1 MNAQLE
7 VEISGKLDGL
17 QTALNQ
23 AMGKIDDFVNKTKGA
38 SDKVESAFKKMERAG
53 SAMSDIGGRL
63 SVALTAPIV
72 LLGKA
77 SITAYAELDS
87 LKRGLQAVMG
97 AGADLNGEL
106 TKLKEVAK
114 LPGLGFKEA
123 IEGSVRLQAA
133 GFSADAARKTLM
145 SFGNAL
151 ATVGKGKAALDS
163 VTYQLV
169 QLQNK
174 TSGFGADLRTLSE
187 HLPQLRVAMESVF
200 GTAESEKVAAM
211 GYTGAQVVQMLT
223 DEFAKL
229 PKVTGGV
236 GNALENL
243 QDSLFVSS
251 AKMGEAIDKAFG
263 LQEKFDKLGETVSEF
278 ADWFASLS
286 PAVQKLSFVF
296 IGLVAAIGPL
306 SLIIGQVISM
316 LPKLA
321 AGFTLLTGPVGLAV
335 LAIAA
340 AAATIIYYWDE
351 ISAYLKDSGIWD
363 AVVSV
368 WKEGISL
375 VVSYVQNFSKSI
387 ISIWNSIKGVVIPIV
402 SGMWEIITSIFRN
415 VLTGI
420 ALVMRGFAKIFAGDW
435 HGLADIVK
443 GIFGG
448 LWNSV
453 IDIMTA
459 SIRTVG
465 SLFAGLFES
474 LGATEWAAKIRG
486 GIESVI
492 STVKKAKVTF
502 GEFAQAQSNLFQGD
516 TLDLGVGSGGG
527 GNGGAGGS
535 NLKPEKEEIQEQSE
549 AFKEARDA
557 YLEAQKALEKYRE
570 EWRKLTRLAM
580 SGGLNPITGTYL
592 KDENGKYKKDKDGNK
607 INVSLLEQTD
617 PRRFNQIGGLT
628 IDPKVIAGIQ
638 KTGLE
643 QRQEEQK
650 AFNEELQSTIDKLS
664 IISPLTNAIGE
675 QFTNLVTNGTFSFK
689 AIGEALKQLITKLI
703 TAATTAA
710 ILALATGGLTKG
722 AAGGGFIKI
731 LLGGLGIKLPEHA
744 AGGLVTS
751 AHMGIVGEAGPEAI
765 IPLPKLFSQMNN
777 VYDAGRGSGMQNI
790 TVVVN
795 QDRFGNWN
803 LNQQAETY
811 RNRIG

>member
-1 MNAQLE
+1 
-7 VEISGKLDGL
+7 
-17 QTALNQ
+17 
-23 AMGKIDDFVNKTKGA
+23 
-38 SDKVESAFKKMERAG
+38 
-53 SAMSDIGGRL
+53 
-63 SVALTAPIV
+63 
-72 LLGKA
+72 
-77 SITAYAELDS
+77 
-87 LKRGLQAVMG
+87 MG
-97 AGADLNGEL
+97 AGVDLSSEL

-151 ATVGKGKAALDS
+151 ATVGKGKASLDLVTLAL
-163 VTYQLV
+163 TQM
-169 QLQNK
+169 QNK
-174 TSGFGADLRTLSE
+174 TSGFGQDMRQLTE
-187 HLPQLRVAMESVF
+187 QLPQLRGALDKVF
-200 GTAESEKVAAM
+200 GTSETDKIAEM

-243 QDSLFVSS
+243 GDSLFVSS
-251 AKMGEAIDKAFG
+251 AKMGEAIDKAFN

-278 ADWFASLS
+278 TDWFTSLD
-286 PAVQKLSFVF
+286 PAVQKVSFVF

-306 SLIIGQVISM
+306 SLIVGQVISM

-321 AGFTLLTGPVGLAV
+321 AGFTFLTGPVGLAV

-340 AAATIIYYWDE
+340 AATAIIYYWDE

-368 WKEGISL
+368 WREGIS
-375 VVSYVQNFSKSI
+375 VVVAYVKSFSSSI
-387 ISIWNSIKGVVIPIV
+387 ISIWNSIKGFVVPIV
-402 SGMWEIITSIFRN
+402 SGMWEIVTSIFRN
-415 VLTGI
+415 VLTGL

-435 HGLADIVK
+435 HGLSDIVK
-443 GIFGG
+443 GIFGA

-465 SLFAGLFES
+465 NLFAGLFES
-474 LGATEWAAKIRG
+474 LGATDWATKIRG

-502 GEFAQAQSNLFQGD
+502 SEFSQAQSNLFQGD
-516 TLDLGVGSGGG
+516 EINLGVGGNADTTNAGAGGG
-527 GNGGAGGS
+527 GLNP
-535 NLKPEKEEIQEQSE
+535 KKEKIQEQSD
-549 AFKEARDA
+549 AFKEAKDA
-557 YLEAQKALEKYRE
+557 YLDAQKALEKYRE
-570 EWRKLTRLAM
+570 EWRKIQSIGLL
-580 SGGLNPITGTYL
+580 GGVNAITGKIES
-592 KDENGKYKKDKDGNK
+592 KDQRQNNT
-607 INVSLLEQTD
+607 L
-617 PRRFNQIGGLT
+617 GGLT
-628 IDPKVIAGIQ
+628 IDPKVISGIQ
-638 KTGLE
+638 KTGIA

-650 AFNEELQSTIDKLS
+650 AFNEELQNTIDKLS

-710 ILALATGGLTKG
+710 ILAALTGGFSAT
-722 AAGGGFIKI
+722 AGGKGFAAIFKGI
-731 LLGGLGIKLPEHA
+731 LGFADGGVVTKPTLGMI
-744 AGGLVTS
+744 
-751 AHMGIVGEAGPEAI
+751 GEAGQSEAV

-777 VYDAGRGSGMQNI
+777 IFKAGQSNGNVGLQGI

-803 LNQQAETY
+803 LNQQVETF
-811 RNRIG
+811 RNRVG

>member
-17 QTALNQ
+17 QAALNQ
-23 AMGKIDDFVNKTKGA
+23 AMAKIDDFSNKVK
-38 SDKVESAFKKMERAG
+38 SSSEKVETAFKKMERAG
-53 SAMSDIGGRL
+53 SALSDIGGRL

-77 SITAYAELDS
+77 SVTAYAELDS
-87 LKRGLQAVMG
+87 LKRGLSAVMG

-133 GFSADAARKTLM
+133 GFSADNARRTLM

-151 ATVGKGKAALDS
+151 ATVGKGKASLDLVTLAL
-163 VTYQLV
+163 TQM
-169 QLQNK
+169 QNK
-174 TSGFGADLRTLSE
+174 TSGFGQDMRQLTE
-187 HLPQLRVAMESVF
+187 QLPQLRGALDKVF
-200 GTAESEKVAAM
+200 GTSETDKIAEM
-211 GYTGAQVVQMLT
+211 GYTGAQVVTMLT

-236 GNALENL
+236 KNALENL

-251 AKMGEAIDKAFG
+251 ARMGEAIDRAFG
-263 LQEKFDKLGETVSEF
+263 LSEMFDKLGESVVDFTNWFSKLDPTIQKVS
-278 ADWFASLS
+278 LTI
-286 PAVQKLSFVF
+286 V
-296 IGLVAAIGPL
+296 GLVAAIGPL
-306 SLIIGQVISM
+306 SLIIGQVLTMI
-316 LPKLA
+316 PKMA
-321 AGFTLLTGPVGLAV
+321 AGFALLTGPIGLAV
-335 LAIAA
+335 AAIT
-340 AAATIIYYWDE
+340 AATVAIVYYWDE
-351 ISAYLKDSGIWD
+351 IKAALQSSGIWD

-368 WKEGISL
+368 WRDGISL

-402 SGMWEIITSIFRN
+402 SGMWEIITSIFKN

-443 GIFGG
+443 GIFGA
-448 LWNSV
+448 LWNSI

-465 SLFAGLFES
+465 GLFAGLFET

-502 GEFAQAQSNLFQGD
+502 SEFNQAQSNLFQGD
-516 TLDLGVGSGGG
+516 TLDLGGGAGGG
-527 GNGGAGGS
+527 GNSGGAGGN
-535 NLKPEKEEIQEQSE
+535 NLKPEKEAIEEQSE
-549 AFKEARDA
+549 VFKEAKDA

-570 EWRKLTRLAM
+570 EWRKIQALSLL
-580 SGGLNPITGTYL
+580 GGVSAITG
-592 KDENGKYKKDKDGNK
+592 KVENNDPKKNAT
-607 INVSLLEQTD
+607 L
-617 PRRFNQIGGLT
+617 GGLT
-628 IDPKVIAGIQ
+628 IDPKVIADIQ
-638 KTGLE
+638 KTGIA

-650 AFNEELQSTIDKLS
+650 AFNEELQNTIDKLS

-710 ILALATGGLTKG
+710 ILAALTGGFSAT
-722 AAGGGFIKI
+722 AGGKGFAAIFKGI
-731 LLGGLGIKLPEHA
+731 LGFADGGVVTKPTLGMI
-744 AGGLVTS
+744 
-751 AHMGIVGEAGPEAI
+751 GEAGQSEAV

-777 VYDAGRGSGMQNI
+777 IFKAGQSNGNVGLQGI

-803 LNQQAETY
+803 LNQQVETF
-811 RNRIG
+811 RNRVG

>member
-17 QTALNQ
+17 QAALNQ
-23 AMGKIDDFVNKTKGA
+23 AMAKIDDFSNKVK
-38 SDKVESAFKKMERAG
+38 SSSEKVETAFKKMERAG
-53 SAMSDIGGRL
+53 SALSDIGGRL

-77 SITAYAELDS
+77 SVTAYAELDG

-97 AGADLNGEL
+97 AGVDLSSEL

-151 ATVGKGKAALDS
+151 ATVGKGKASLDLVTLAL
-163 VTYQLV
+163 TQM
-169 QLQNK
+169 QNK
-174 TSGFGADLRTLSE
+174 TSGFGQDMRQLTE
-187 HLPQLRVAMESVF
+187 QLPQLRGALDKVF
-200 GTAESEKVAAM
+200 GTSETDKIAEM

-243 QDSLFVSS
+243 GDSLFVSS
-251 AKMGEAIDKAFG
+251 AKMGEAIDKAFN

-278 ADWFASLS
+278 TDWFTSLD
-286 PAVQKLSFVF
+286 PAVQKVSFVF

-306 SLIIGQVISM
+306 SLIVGQVISM

-321 AGFTLLTGPVGLAV
+321 AGFTFLTGPVGLAV

-340 AAATIIYYWDE
+340 AATAIIYYWDE

-368 WKEGISL
+368 WREGIS
-375 VVSYVQNFSKSI
+375 VVVAYVKSFSSSI
-387 ISIWNSIKGVVIPIV
+387 ISIWNSIKGFVVPIV
-402 SGMWEIITSIFRN
+402 SGMWEIVTSIFRN
-415 VLTGI
+415 VLTGL

-435 HGLADIVK
+435 HGLSDIVK
-443 GIFGG
+443 GIFGA

-465 SLFAGLFES
+465 NLFAGLFES
-474 LGATEWAAKIRG
+474 LGATDWATKIRG

-502 GEFAQAQSNLFQGD
+502 SEFSQAQSNLFQGD
-516 TLDLGVGSGGG
+516 EINLGVG
-527 GNGGAGGS
+527 GNADTTNAGAGIKDS
-535 NLKPEKEEIQEQSE
+535 LRRALVQSQIDFENFLAKIEALTLKQ
-549 AFKEARDA
+549 
-557 YLEAQKALEKYRE
+557 
-570 EWRKLTRLAM
+570 
-580 SGGLNPITGTYL
+580 
-592 KDENGKYKKDKDGNK
+592 NK
-607 INVSLLEQTD
+607 IGAVNYGKAFADARFSDVQKIQGKGFTPLEVNNL
-617 PRRFNQIGGLT
+617 PLPK
-628 IDPKVIAGIQ
+628 IDSGVIQGIQ
-638 KTGLE
+638 DKGIA
-643 QRQEEQK
+643 QRQAE
-650 AFNEELQSTIDKLS
+650 FNEQLQETIDKLS

-710 ILALATGGLTKG
+710 ILALATGGLTSG
-722 AAGGGFIKI
+722 AKGGGFIKI
-731 LLGGLGIKLPEHA
+731 LLSGFGIKLPEHA

-765 IPLPKLFSQMNN
+765 IPLPKLFSQMNSVFN
-777 VYDAGRGSGMQNI
+777 AGRGAGMSNV

-803 LNQQAETY
+803 LNQQVETY

>member
-77 SITAYAELDS
+77 SITAYAELDG
-87 LKRGLQAVMG
+87 LERGLQAVMG

-151 ATVGKGKAALDS
+151 ATVGKGKAASDS

-200 GTAESEKVAAM
+200 GTAESEKVAEM
-211 GYTGAQVVQMLT
+211 GYTGAQVVEMLT
-223 DEFAKL
+223 NEFAKL

-243 QDSLFVSS
+243 QDSLTHSS
-251 AKMGEAIDKAFG
+251 AKMGEAIDKAFN
-263 LQEKFDKLGETVSEF
+263 LQEKFDKLGEAVSEF
-278 ADWFASLS
+278 ADWFTELD
-286 PAVQKLSFVF
+286 PAIQKVSFVF

-306 SLIIGQVISM
+306 SLIVGQVISM

-321 AGFTLLTGPVGLAV
+321 AGFTFLTGPVGLAV
-335 LAIAA
+335 AAIAA
-340 AAATIIYYWDE
+340 AAVAIIYYWDE

-363 AVVSV
+363 AIVSV
-368 WKEGISL
+368 WRDGISL
-375 VVSYVQNFSKSI
+375 VVAYVKNFSTSI
-387 ISIWNSIKGVVIPIV
+387 ISIWNNIKGIVIPIV
-402 SGMWEIITSIFRN
+402 SGMWEIVTSIFRN
-415 VLTGI
+415 VLTGL
-420 ALVMRGFAKIFAGDW
+420 ASVMRGFAKIFAGDW

-443 GIFGG
+443 GIFGA

-453 IDIMTA
+453 IDIMAA
-459 SIRTVG
+459 SVRIVG
-465 SLFAGLFES
+465 NLFAGLFES
-474 LGATEWAAKIRG
+474 LGATDWAAKIRG

-492 STVKKAKVTF
+492 STVKKAKVVF
-502 GEFAQAQSNLFQGD
+502 SEFNQAQSNLFQGD
-516 TLDLGVGSGGG
+516 TLDLGGGTGGG
-527 GNGGAGGS
+527 GNGGTGGAGGT
-535 NLKPEKEEIQEQSE
+535 NDKIEAQSE
-549 AFKEARDA
+549 AFKEAKDA

-570 EWRKLTRLAM
+570 EWRKIQALGLLGGISAITGKIENKDPRQNNAL
-580 SGGLNPITGTYL
+580 GGL
-592 KDENGKYKKDKDGNK
+592 
-607 INVSLLEQTD
+607 S
-617 PRRFNQIGGLT
+617 
-628 IDPKVIAGIQ
+628 IDPKVISGIQ
-638 KTGLE
+638 KTGIA

-650 AFNEELQSTIDKLS
+650 AFNDELQSTIDKLS

-710 ILALATGGLTKG
+710 ILAALTGGVSAT
-722 AAGGGFIKI
+722 AAGGGFFKI
-731 LLGGLGIKLPEHA
+731 FKGILGFADGGVVTRPTLGMI
-744 AGGLVTS
+744 
-751 AHMGIVGEAGPEAI
+751 GEAGQSEAV

-777 VYDAGRGSGMQNI
+777 IFRAGQSNGNVGLQGI
-790 TVVVN
+790 TLVVN

-803 LNQQAETY
+803 LNQQAETF
-811 RNRIG
+811 RNRVG

>member
-17 QTALNQ
+17 QAALNQ

-133 GFSADAARKTLM
+133 GFSADAARRTLM

-151 ATVGKGKAALDS
+151 ATVGKGKAELDS

-200 GTAESEKVAAM
+200 GTAESEKVAEM
-211 GYTGAQVVQMLT
+211 GYTGAQVVEMLT
-223 DEFAKL
+223 NEFAKL

-243 QDSLFVSS
+243 QDSLGHSA

-278 ADWFASLS
+278 ADWLENLD

-296 IGLVAAIGPL
+296 IGLAAAIGPL

-351 ISAYLKDSGIWD
+351 ISTYLKDSGIWD
-363 AVVSV
+363 AVVVV
-368 WKEGISL
+368 WNEGLNLLKASSKFFKDWFISDWNDTSNKVGGIMSELWTL
-375 VVSYVQNFSKSI
+375 VVS
-387 ISIWNSIKGVVIPIV
+387 
-402 SGMWEIITSIFRN
+402 IFKN
-415 VLTGI
+415 ALGGI
-420 ALVMRGFAKIFAGDW
+420 ALVFRGFAKLFTGDW
-435 HGLADIVK
+435 AGLGDIVK
-443 GIFGG
+443 GIFGA
-448 LWNSV
+448 LWNSL
-453 IDIMTA
+453 IDLA
-459 SIRTVG
+459 VFGVKSVSG
-465 SLFAGLFES
+465 LFAS
-474 LGATEWAAKIRG
+474 LLDSVGATAWANKIKE
-486 GIESVI
+486 GIELVTGAI
-492 STVKKAKVTF
+492 KKAQVIMPKR
-502 GEFAQAQSNLFQGD
+502 LFSGIFEAD
-516 TLDLGVGSGGG
+516 TLNLDFSTNNGGGG
-527 GNGGAGGS
+527 GNNAGAGDDG
-535 NLKPEKEEIQEQSE
+535 KIGKQSE
-549 AFKEARDA
+549 LFKEAKEA

-570 EWRKLTRLAM
+570 EWRKIQALGLLGGISAITGKIENKDPRQNNAL
-580 SGGLNPITGTYL
+580 GGL
-592 KDENGKYKKDKDGNK
+592 
-607 INVSLLEQTD
+607 S
-617 PRRFNQIGGLT
+617 
-628 IDPKVIAGIQ
+628 IDPKVISGIQ
-638 KTGLE
+638 KTGIA

-650 AFNEELQSTIDKLS
+650 AFNEELQNTIDKLS
-664 IISPLTNAIGE
+664 VISPLTNAIGE

-689 AIGEALKQLITKLI
+689 AIGDALKQLITKFV
-703 TAATTAA
+703 TAAATAA
-710 ILALATGGLTKG
+710 LFAALTGGFSAAATGGGFLKSFKGILGFADGGVVTKPT
-722 AAGGGFIKI
+722 
-731 LLGGLGIKLPEHA
+731 LGMI
-744 AGGLVTS
+744 
-751 AHMGIVGEAGPEAI
+751 GEAGQSEAV
-765 IPLPKLFSQMNN
+765 IPLPRLFSQMNN
-777 VYDAGRGSGMQNI
+777 IFKAGQNSNSAGLQGV

-803 LNQQAETY
+803 LNQQVETY

>member
-17 QTALNQ
+17 QAALNQ
-23 AMGKIDDFVNKTKGA
+23 AMQKIDDFTGKVKN
-38 SDKVESAFKKMERAG
+38 SSNQVESAFKKMERAG
-53 SAMSDIGGRL
+53 SALSDIGGRL

-87 LKRGLQAVMG
+87 LKRGLSAVMG

-133 GFSADAARKTLM
+133 GFSADAARKTLLA
-145 SFGNAL
+145 FGNAL
-151 ATVGKGKAALDS
+151 ATVGKGKEALNS
-163 VTYQLV
+163 VSYQLV
-169 QLQNK
+169 QMQNK
-174 TSGFGADLRTLSE
+174 TSGFGADLRVLTE
-187 HLPQLRVAMESVF
+187 HLPQLRVALEKAF
-200 GTAESEKVAAM
+200 GTSETEKIAEM
-211 GYTGAQVVQMLT
+211 GYTGAQVVAMLT

-229 PKVTGGV
+229 PKVTGGI
-236 GNALENL
+236 GNAIENL
-243 QDSLFVSS
+243 QDSFGRG
-251 AKMGEAIDKAFG
+251 AATMGEALDKAFG
-263 LQEKFDKLGETVSEF
+263 LEEAFNKLGDTVTEF
-278 ADWFASLS
+278 TEWFSKLDPTIQKIAFGIVGLT
-286 PAVQKLSFVF
+286 AV
-296 IGLVAAIGPL
+296 IGPL
-306 SLIIGQVISM
+306 SLIIGQVLTLIPRM
-316 LPKLA
+316 A
-321 AGFTLLTGPVGLAV
+321 AGFALLTGPIGLAV
-335 LAIAA
+335 AAIT
-340 AAATIIYYWDE
+340 AATVAIIYYWDE
-351 ISAYLKDSGIWD
+351 IKAALQDSGIWD

-368 WKEGISL
+368 WREGISL

-443 GIFGG
+443 GIFGA
-448 LWNSV
+448 LWNSI
-453 IDIMTA
+453 IDIMAA

-465 SLFAGLFES
+465 GLFAGLFET

-502 GEFAQAQSNLFQGD
+502 SEFNQAQSNLFQGD
-516 TLDLGVGSGGG
+516 TLDLGGSAGGG
-527 GNGGAGGS
+527 GSNGGAGGTGGT
-535 NLKPEKEEIQEQSE
+535 NDKVREQSE
-549 AFKEARDA
+549 AFKEAKDA

-570 EWRKLTRLAM
+570 EWRKIQALSLL
-580 SGGLNPITGTYL
+580 GGVSAITG
-592 KDENGKYKKDKDGNK
+592 KVENNDPKKN
-607 INVSLLEQTD
+607 STL
-617 PRRFNQIGGLT
+617 GGLT
-628 IDPKVIAGIQ
+628 IDPKVIADIQ
-638 KTGLE
+638 KTGIA

-650 AFNEELQSTIDKLS
+650 AFNEELQNTIDKLS
-664 IISPLTNAIGE
+664 VISPLTNAIGE

-703 TAATTAA
+703 TAAATAA
-710 ILALATGGLTKG
+710 LFAALTGGFSATATGGGFLKSFKGILGFADGGVVTKPT
-722 AAGGGFIKI
+722 
-731 LLGGLGIKLPEHA
+731 LGMI
-744 AGGLVTS
+744 
-751 AHMGIVGEAGPEAI
+751 GEAGQSEAV
-765 IPLPKLFSQMNN
+765 IPLPRLFSQMNN
-777 VYDAGRGSGMQNI
+777 IFKAGQNSNSVGLQGV

-803 LNQQAETY
+803 LNQQVETY